1 MTTEISL
8 ALRGKRGK
16 ERRLGETARTP
27 GGGARRL
34 PDLSALPP
42 LLAATGSFAGV
53 RERLGPPGSVAGGR
67 SERVGRHVGLA
78 AVPHGAKTYLA
89 AALALDPDGER
100 LVWMAR
106 DAEIGDR

>member
-67 SERVGRHVGLA
+67 SGISSMASTANPTRAR
-78 AVPHGAKTYLA
+78 
-89 AALALDPDGER
+89 ALT
-100 LVWMAR
+100 
-106 DAEIGDR
+106 